1 MTTSNTLISIPPDG
15 ILTNRLEFGKGEIVY
30 FSNIPLG
37 THVFERLISGQI
49 DMSSSTKVDLI
60 SIRKNIGHINDDNYL
75 WSSLS
80 AKENLEL
87 YLESI
92 GMRSA
97 SNQEFVN
104 RLGIEWTK
112 KVDNLE
118 VTQRHLLQI
127 AIGLSKDPEI
137 ILYDSTSVHTS
148 LPIYNKIMS
157 VLYNLVKDKGLTL
170 LSNISSS
177 DLIERYPGRII
188 E

>member
-1 MTTSNTLISIPPDG
+1 
-15 ILTNRLEFGKGEIVY
+15 
-30 FSNIPLG
+30 
-37 THVFERLISGQI
+37 
-49 DMSSSTKVDLI
+49 MSSSTKVDLI

-75 WSSLS
+75 WSNLS

-148 LPIYNKIMS
+148 LPTYNKIM
-157 VLYNLVKDKGLTL
+157 
-170 LSNISSS
+170 LS
-177 DLIERYPGRII
+177 LIHI
-188 E
+188 